1 MIRRSTVVYIVLLLV
16 LAGAYYYLNNRQEP
30 AETELTIEPEAEI
43 AEAYLFSPEEGI
55 PTSIRIEAK
64 SGDTV
69 EVARGED
76 NAWELLQ
83 PVEAPAD
90 QAATEAAATQITAMR
105 ILDTVPEVDPE
116 VVGLDTP
123 EGVLTVEFSD
133 GGERTVD
140 IGVVTPTESGYY
152 VRGPD
157 GEVVIVSRSAIDSV
171 LGLLIAPPYLEAPT
185 QAPVTSEASTP
196 SSESATSQP

>member
-1 MIRRSTVVYIVLLLV
+1 MIRRSTVVYIVLLVV
-16 LAGAYYYLNNRQEP
+16 LAVAYYYLNNRQEP
-30 AETELTIEPEAEI
+30 AELEPTIEPEAEI
-43 AEAYLFSPEEGI
+43 SYLFRPEEGI

-69 EVARGED
+69 EVARGEE

-105 ILDTVPEVDPE
+105 VLDTVPDVDPE
-116 VVGLDTP
+116 IVGLETP
-123 EGVLTVEFSD
+123 EAILTVEFTG
-133 GGERTVD
+133 GGERKVD

-152 VRGPD
+152 VRNPD
-157 GEVVIVSRSAIDSV
+157 GEVVIVSRSAVDSV
-171 LGLLIAPPYLEAPT
+171 LGLLIAPPYSETPT
-185 QAPVTSEASTP
+185 SAPVTSEAGTP